1 MPRSILFFASLIA
14 LVFDLLGSNLAAQNA
29 VAPLPSDH
37 KRVTYYIDAQG
48 RELPVTNVETWQR
61 RRKQILAGAE
71 LAMGP
76 LPKIDHALPLDIKV
90 LEEIVQEGVRRQ
102 SISYVVEGERRCTA
116 YLWIPETKAPQRRRA
131 MLALHPTGPLGKGI
145 VAGLGPR
152 ANRGYGFELAQRG
165 YVVLAP
171 DYPSFG
177 DLKDYDFE
185 KDSYVS
191 GTMTAIVNHMRGVD
205 LLQQRADVD
214 PNKIGAIG
222 HSLGGHNAIFVG
234 VFDERIKVVVTSCG
248 WCPFH
253 DYYGGK
259 IVGWTSNRYMPL
271 LKEKYELNSD
281 RVPFDFYELV
291 SALAPRAFFTVSPLR
306 DSNFDYRGVQ
316 KAMPEVAKIYS
327 LYGALDQQQV
337 RYPDCEH
344 DFPDD
349 MRQEVYRFIDR
360 TFERE

>member
-1 MPRSILFFASLIA
+1 MPCSTMLRATLTTFVLA
-14 LVFDLLGSNLAAQNA
+14 LLGSTLLAQSAT
-29 VAPLPSDH
+29 APLPSDH
-37 KRVTYYIDAQG
+37 KRVTYYVDAQG
-48 RELPVTNVETWQR
+48 QEKPVTSVETWQQ
-61 RRKQILAGAE
+61 RRKQILAGAT

-76 LPKIDHALPLDIKV
+76 LPKLDPALPLDIKV
-90 LEEIVQEGVRRQ
+90 LEETVQEGVRRQ
-102 SISYVVEGERRCTA
+102 SISYVVEGQRRCTA
-116 YLWIPETKAPQRRRA
+116 YLWIPETKAGQRRPA

-152 ANRGYGFELAQRG
+152 ANRGYGLELAQRG

-185 KDSYVS
+185 NDSYVS

-214 PNKIGAIG
+214 PSKIGAIG

-253 DYYGGK
+253 DYYAGK

-271 LKEKYELNSD
+271 LKEKYELNPD

-327 LYGALDQQQV
+327 LYGALEQQQV
-337 RYPDCEH
+337 RYPDSEH
-344 DFPDD
+344 DFPDE
-349 MRQEVYRFIDR
+349 MRQEAYRFIDR